1 MDEYLRRLCGDS
13 QMKIVLSRKG
23 FDSSS
28 GGVPSPIFPD
38 GKILSL
44 PIPDRSSGIAYDE
57 IAGNC
62 WATVGELVQQLAGIS
77 QTHRAHLDPDLA
89 AQSFPRAE
97 GWRPIF
103 GQVDS
108 AESHLK
114 NQMVG
119 PGDVFLFFGLFR
131 PVEKLRSE
139 WRYIRGSKSIHA
151 IFGWLQIADRV
162 AVSDWPTTDAWAQ
175 YHPHFTGG
183 RNSNNVLYVANNRL
197 KLHRENGI
205 DRAGAGAFH
214 SLSERQKLT
223 APDSSRPGL
232 WLLPDWFHPDNRA
245 SVLSYHRDLS
255 RWQRCQGGVTLSSVS
270 RGQEFVL
277 DCEDYPEAVEWM
289 SSILRCASE

>member
-1 MDEYLRRLCGDS
+1 
-13 QMKIVLSRKG
+13 MKIILSRKG

-38 GKILSL
+38 GQILSL
-44 PIPDRSSGIAYDE
+44 PIPDRSSAIAYDQ
-57 IAGNC
+57 IAGNS

-77 QTHRAHLDPDLA
+77 KTHRAHLDPDLA

-97 GWRPIF
+97 EWRPIF
-103 GQVDS
+103 GQADS

-131 PVEKLRSE
+131 PVEKLGSE

-151 IFGWLQIADRV
+151 IFGWLQVADRV
-162 AVSDWPTTDAWAQ
+162 AIPNWPTTEAWAQ
-175 YHPHFTGG
+175 YHPHFAGARG
-183 RNSNNVLYVANNRL
+183 PNNVLYVANSSL
-197 KLHRENGI
+197 KLHRENCIGL
-205 DRAGAGAFH
+205 AGAGAFNL
-214 SLSERQKLT
+214 LSERQTLT

-232 WLLPDWFHPDNRA
+232 WLLPDWFHPENHTSA
-245 SVLSYHRDLS
+245 LSYHRDFS
-255 RWQRCQGGVTLSSVS
+255 RWQRCRDGVMLSSVS

-277 DCEDYPEAVEWM
+277 DCEDYPEAVEWLW
-289 SSILRCASE
+289 SILQERSSG